1 MRNFELILVVLTL
14 VMGVVW
20 LVDALFFAKARRAA
34 IARAAPGDAGPKEPM
49 IVDYSRAL
57 FPVLLFVVVLRGFI
71 AEPFKIPSNSMM
83 PTLLTGDFILVNKFS
98 YGLRLPVLRTKILDT
113 GAPERGDV
121 VVFRY
126 PVDPTQDYIKRVV
139 GLPGDEISYHGHELR
154 VNGEL
159 VASTPAGTYAGQGS
173 GREMTG
179 AEVLTESLGGV
190 QHRVLQWPLAP
201 YARRPGDGTWRVP
214 EGHYFMMGD
223 NRDNS
228 EDSRFW
234 GFVPEDHLVG
244 RAFVIW
250 LHVDGGMDF
259 SRIGDT
265 IE

>member
-1 MRNFELILVVLTL
+1 
-14 VMGVVW
+14 
-20 LVDALFFAKARRAA
+20 
-34 IARAAPGDAGPKEPM
+34 
-49 IVDYSRAL
+49 
-57 FPVLLFVVVLRGFI
+57 
-71 AEPFKIPSNSMM
+71 MM

-159 VASTPAGTYAGQGS
+159 VASTPTGTYAGQGS

-228 EDSRFW
+228 TDSRVKSAV
-234 GFVPEDHLVG
+234 GFVPLENFIG
-244 RAFVIW
+244 RAEIIFFSAA
-250 LHVDGGMDF
+250 VDEPDALRWWAPWTWPF
-259 SRIGDT
+259 DIRWNRFFQLVR
-265 IE
+265 